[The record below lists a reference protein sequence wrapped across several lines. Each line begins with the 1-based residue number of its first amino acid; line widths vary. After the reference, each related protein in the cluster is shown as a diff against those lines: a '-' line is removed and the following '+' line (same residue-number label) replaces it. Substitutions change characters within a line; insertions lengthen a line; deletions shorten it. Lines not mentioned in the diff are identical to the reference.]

1 MKCTPCGTC
10 GATALITARLTEP
23 TSVSVA
29 PGARC
34 GPISSATAPIAPTGT
49 QSTTR
54 SAPCTASAALSVT
67 RSTRPISRATPR
79 VSAERA
85 VPTISPASP
94 ARRIASDI
102 EPAISP
108 SPIRATRW

>member
-1 MKCTPCGTC
+1 M
-10 GATALITARLTEP
+10 AITSFLTDP
-23 TSVSVA
+23 TSVTVA
-29 PGARC
+29 PLARC
-34 GPISSATAPIAPTGT
+34 GAICAVTAPIAPTGT

-54 SAPCTASAALSVT
+54 SAPSTASAAVST
-67 RSTRPISRATPR
+67 IRSHNPISCAIVR

-94 ARRIASDI
+94 PRRIASAI

-108 SPIRATRW
+108 SPISATRS